1 MKNKKIPSILPKKL
15 ITATATAYVIT
26 KYLQKLCAK
35 IGKEAYLNSPIR
47 LQHGPGTGGFGFKG
61 IGNPKKRLG
70 GTGNNDCA
78 KERFRGITD
87 SLELTF
93 RTIEKIKF
101 RTSSCVTLTE
111 RNKNDH
117 RIEHTEE
124 LIDLFL
130 EFERE
135 YIIANNPFTANDLA
149 KFVLEHTLVCLI
161 EQKEQKSGELLK
173 DTYDPNIPFS
183 KYTNPVFY
191 EGLDVSKKTKAELQA
206 ITAKQYA
213 DILTKVATHDWSKKV
228 TKQQEALINSG
239 GHHSLP
245 SMKIAVQ
252 YYNDAF
258 SLLKYYYNYQLRQ
271 ITDPTENQLYYNK
284 EVAKL
289 YKEWNEK
296 LQMA

>member
-1 MKNKKIPSILPKKL
+1 MKNKKKTKLKSKL
-15 ITATATAYVIT
+15 ITATATAYVIS

-35 IGKEAYLNSPIR
+35 IGKKAYLESPIR

-61 IGNPKKRLG
+61 IGNPEKRLG
-70 GTGNNDCA
+70 GTGNNDCV

-87 SLELTF
+87 GLELTF

-101 RTSSCVTLTE
+101 RTSSCITLTE
-111 RNKNDH
+111 RNRNVH

-124 LIDLFL
+124 LIDLYY
-130 EFERE
+130 EFENE
-135 YIIANNPFTANDLA
+135 YIIPNKTFTANDLA
-149 KFVLEHTLVCLI
+149 KFVLERTLVCLI
-161 EQKEQKSGELLK
+161 EQIEQKSGDLLES
-173 DTYDPNIPFS
+173 YDPDIPFS

-191 EGLDVSKKTKAELQA
+191 NSEDVSEKTKAELQA
-206 ITAKQYA
+206 ITAKEYA
-213 DILTKVATHDWSKKV
+213 NELAEVSIYDWSIKIASQEKK
-228 TKQQEALINSG
+228 LINSG

-245 SMKIAVQ
+245 SMEIAVQ

-271 ITDPTENQLYYNK
+271 ITDPTENPLYYN
-284 EVAKL
+284 EELAKK

-296 LQMA
+296 LSMA